1 MATSRSSRV
10 HSRHSSSKR
19 RRSESPIKYK
29 KKKKS
34 DNSSSSSSSRESS
47 PDKRHKRHKKH
58 KKSKK
63 SKKKSKSLS
72 IGDQWGKYGIIYES
86 DIFTKEPE
94 FQAWLIEVKDADVET
109 LSQSKRK
116 EMFIEFMEDYNTATL
131 PHKKFYSIEKWEKRQ
146 QAIRMGE
153 QYVEETF
160 DFAKDEER
168 LRQHHKQAAKA
179 AAASRQPA
187 LQLSEDQIKELSR
200 VNRERIEA
208 DRMRKMG
215 LTPKEGMGVRYEEVD
230 L

>member
-1 MATSRSSRV
+1 MVLSMSQ
-10 HSRHSSSKR
+10 SKQTFLVYDTTD
-19 RRSESPIKYK
+19 SF
-29 KKKKS
+29 
-34 DNSSSSSSSRESS
+34 
-47 PDKRHKRHKKH
+47 
-58 KKSKK
+58 
-63 SKKKSKSLS
+63 
-72 IGDQWGKYGIIYES
+72 IIIS
-86 DIFTKEPE
+86 IFTKEPE